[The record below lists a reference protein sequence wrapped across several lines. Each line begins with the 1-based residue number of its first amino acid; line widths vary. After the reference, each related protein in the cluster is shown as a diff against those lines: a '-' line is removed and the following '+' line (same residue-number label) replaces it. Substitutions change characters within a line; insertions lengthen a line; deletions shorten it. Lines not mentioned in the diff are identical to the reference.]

1 MKTQDF
7 VITAYD
13 RPFTTDSLTLYRN
26 TDVLYADTYGLRN
39 AYILVFDK
47 DGNLYEGGCNL
58 YEGEYSVQKAVL
70 LPEGGFAVAF
80 SNTHPLYK
88 YYLLATEGAVIHNST
103 ISLIYPLYARYDTES
118 GVLTVV
124 ADISENETANT
135 VKYLFVGNSCTYIN
149 GNPIKFK
156 GLCKAAGLDVSV
168 DYCTFGSAYFY
179 EYADENHPRGQ
190 ALRKMLEAKKYD
202 YIVLQDGTPCTFGK
216 RTEALEKLLIL
227 VEQNGAKPL
236 LYMRYGYEPDK
247 NKRLAA
253 NADMSKTFTAMGDL
267 YDIPVCPVATAF
279 SECILKYP
287 EINLYADDEA
297 HHSKAGSYLAACCYL
312 YSFCK
317 VSPVGN
323 TYTAGLDKNTAEK
336 LQKIALNA
344 CGGLDEKQIKET
356 VEAVVEK
363 KKAEKCKK
371 SDTSNLKWGII
382 GAALG
387 TAVTVAAMILV
398 NKKVDSFKK
407 NRKTKR
413 NKG

>member
-1 MKTQDF
+1 MKTQNF

-13 RPFTTDSLTLYRN
+13 RPFTADSLTLYCQES
-26 TDVLYADTYGLRN
+26 VLKADTYGLRN

-47 DGNLYEGGCNL
+47 DGNLYEGGSNL

-70 LPEGGFAVAF
+70 LPEGGFAVAL

-88 YYLLATEGAVIHNST
+88 YYILATEGAVIHNST
-103 ISLIYPLYARYDTES
+103 ISLIYPLYAKYDTAND
-118 GVLTVV
+118 VLTVV
-124 ADISENETANT
+124 ADISENETENT

-190 ALRKMLEAKKYD
+190 ALRKMLGAKKYD

-216 RTEALEKLLIL
+216 RTEALEKLLTL
-227 VEQNGAKPL
+227 VEENGAKPL

-247 NKRLAA
+247 NKRIAA
-253 NADMSKTFTAMGDL
+253 NADMCKTFMAMGDL
-267 YDIPVCPVATAF
+267 YDIPVCPVANAF
-279 SECILKYP
+279 SDCIVKHP
-287 EINLYADDEA
+287 EINLYADDES
-297 HHSKAGSYLAACCYL
+297 HHSKAGSYLAACCHL

-317 VSPVGN
+317 INPVGN

-371 SDTSNLKWGII
+371 SDTSNLKWGVI
-382 GAALG
+382 GAAVG
-387 TAVTVAAMILV
+387 TAVTVAAMIIV
-398 NKKVDSFKK
+398 NKKVNSFKK
-407 NRKTKR
+407 KRTLSRRK
-413 NKG
+413 